1 MGSQDSPGSSAMER
15 ARIAAGFTQT
25 DVAARV
31 HRTAQTVERWE
42 RGANTPSRDVLVF
55 LATLYGV
62 GPAELID

>member
-1 MGSQDSPGSSAMER
+1 MGSQDSPGASAMER
-15 ARIAAGFTQT
+15 ARIAAGLTLT

-31 HRTAQTVERWE
+31 HRIPQTVERWE
-42 RGANTPSRDVLVF
+42 RGAHTPSKDMLVS